1 VADKIRE
8 LVKAGAYVLQPYPL
22 QTASGRSL
30 TEGMESIPGRE
41 DIISHSFGKGRI
53 ITGPWKEPDF
63 DGIGLEPDLLGFNSD
78 GERAGGLAWTHRNY
92 GDAEIYF
99 ISNQLDKYRELTL
112 SLRSRGSGVDLY
124 DPLSGEITAA
134 SSWSPENERTNISVN
149 LAPRGSVFVILESKT
164 RRKGSTGSLNQAEI
178 AERTGRPEP
187 GLEGGWELEFDPAYG
202 GPDTI
207 VYMKELQSWHL
218 SAHPGIRHYSGTAV
232 YRKSFTWNGM
242 DEGSKR
248 YWIELQGVHNI
259 AEVFLNGESCG
270 VIWTPPYR
278 TEISQAL
285 MPGENKIEILVSNT
299 WANRLIGDHS
309 LPAEQRISW
318 TTAEYGLEGKP
329 LLEGGLT
336 GNIIIY
342 GQ

>member
-1 VADKIRE
+1 MD
-8 LVKAGAYVLQPYPL
+8 
-22 QTASGRSL
+22 T
-30 TEGMESIPGRE
+30 IPGNE

-78 GERAGGLAWTHRNY
+78 GERAGGLAWTHRTY

-99 ISNQLDKYRELTL
+99 ISNQLDKYRDLTL
-112 SLRSRGSGVDLY
+112 SLRSQGYRPDLY
-124 DPLSGEITAA
+124 DPLSGEIAA
-134 SSWSPENERTNISVN
+134 ATSWLVENERTNIPIS
-149 LAPRGSVFVILESKT
+149 LAPGGSIFIILERKT
-164 RRKGSTGSLNQAEI
+164 RQKGSIETASRTTAEQGSL
-178 AERTGRPEP
+178 PEP
-187 GLEGGWELEFDPAYG
+187 ELELEGGWELEFDPACG

-232 YRKSFTWNGM
+232 YRKSFICNR
-242 DEGSKR
+242 EGSKR
-248 YWIELQGVHNI
+248 YWIELPEIYNL

-270 VIWTPPYR
+270 VVWTPPYR

-285 MPGENKIEILVSNT
+285 KSGENKIEIHVSNT

-309 LPAEQRISW
+309 LPEEHRISW
-318 TTAEYGLEGKP
+318 TTAGYRLEGKP